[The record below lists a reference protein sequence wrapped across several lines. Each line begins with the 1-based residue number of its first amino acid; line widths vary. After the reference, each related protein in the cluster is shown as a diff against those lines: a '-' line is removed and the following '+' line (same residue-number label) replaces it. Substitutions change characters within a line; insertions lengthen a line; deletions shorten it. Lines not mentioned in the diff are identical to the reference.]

1 MEVKIFCT
9 ATALVGMEIGIG
21 TFFGASAAAA
31 AIVGTATSGSAS
43 TFVRN
48 VEELDFE
55 KRTWLGK

>member
-21 TFFGASAAAA
+21 TFFGASAAA